1 MLYYANTDKETTM
14 KQITKTNTFGK
25 ILTTGILSLFLSAP
39 ASAERV
45 LNLYNWTDYIGETTI
60 ADFEKET
67 GIKVVYDNYDAA
79 ETVDAKLLAG
89 SSGYDLVL
97 HAGFYISRLIQAG
110 VLAEIDTS
118 KIPNYGNYDPDIL
131 KKVETYD
138 PGNKHSV
145 PYLWGTVG
153 VTYNLDM
160 IRERIPNAPLNSL
173 DMLFK
178 PEYAA
183 KLADCGIS
191 VLESPRE
198 VIPMGL
204 AYLGLDPN
212 SMSKDDYE
220 KVVELFKPVR
230 QYIKAFDAS
239 NYLNALPNKELCM
252 VFNWSGDY
260 ATATSRAAE
269 AGVDINLAYYI
280 PETGSPAFFDVW
292 VMPKDAKNRE
302 EAFLFLDYMSRPE
315 VIAAATNYVYYAN
328 ANSAA
333 NEFVSDDILSDTA
346 IYPDRET
353 LKTLWTTGTLKP
365 KAERAHTRAWT
376 KIKTGQ

>member
-1 MLYYANTDKETTM
+1 M